1 MNWRNGI
8 EKDIDEVLQIP
19 YIFVN
24 ATKVFT
30 CFFSEV
36 IVRELLLV
44 IMT

>member
-24 ATKVFT
+24 ATKVPLN
-30 CFFSEV
+30 SLDEV
-36 IVRELLLV
+36 
-44 IMT
+44 